1 MSRHP
6 ILQLRVT
13 HRGREFHFVSYEPI
27 VTPANRALAP
37 SPWTWYLMNEG
48 KRLEVMPHAPEQTPE
63 EIEQDLIRWLES
75 YVYAPPVHVTPVVE
89 HRASGAGAG
98 LGPSPV
104 KPVKPAKATKAK
116 AAAKSA
122 APRTAPRKRT
132 AAGRPPA

>member
-27 VTPANRALAP
+27 VTPANRMLAP

-48 KRLEVMPHAPEQTPE
+48 KRLEVMPHSPEQSPE
-63 EIEQDLIRWLES
+63 EVEQHLIRWLES
-75 YVYAPPVHVTPVVE
+75 YVYAPPAPSAPVVE

-104 KPVKPAKATKAK
+104 KPVKAPKKAAK
-116 AAAKSA
+116 AAA
-122 APRTAPRKRT
+122 PRKPT
-132 AAGRPPA
+132 AAGRRQA

>member
-6 ILQLRVT
+6 ILQVRVT

-27 VTPANRALAP
+27 VTPANRLLAP

-48 KRLEVMPHAPEQTPE
+48 KRLEVMPHTPDQSPE
-63 EIEQDLIRWLES
+63 ELEQHLVRWLES
-75 YVYAPPVHVTPVVE
+75 YVYAPPVQAAPVVE

-104 KPVKPAKATKAK
+104 KAEKPAKAPKKAAK
-116 AAAKSA
+116 AAS
-122 APRTAPRKRT
+122 PRKPATT
-132 AAGRPPA
+132 ARRQA